1 MNPVKVIIAEDHQVF
16 CEGLRTIL
24 ATSEDINFEV
34 VAEAHSGKE
43 LMMALWQNK
52 VDLVFL
58 DLNMPDG
65 DGLEVLPEMK
75 KKYQDLRVIALTM
88 FDDPKIVKSAFK
100 SGLDG
105 YILKGNPIEEIFE
118 AVEDVMNGQ
127 TFMGQGVV
135 LNLLPGENGP
145 RKKKE
150 RSSFTDKF
158 MQKYHLTAREIE
170 VLQLISQALSNKE
183 IAKALFIS
191 DQTVSVHRKNIMR
204 KLGVSNTAALLKV
217 AYENDL
223 V

>member
-1 MNPVKVIIAEDHQVF
+1 MNSVKVVIAEDHHVF
-16 CEGLRTIL
+16 CEGLKAIL
-24 ATSEDINFEV
+24 SMSEERPFEV
-34 VAEAHSGKE
+34 VGEAKSGKD
-43 LMMALWQNK
+43 LLVLLWQNK
-52 VDLVFL
+52 ADLVFL
-58 DLNMPDG
+58 DLNLPEG
-65 DGLEVLPEMK
+65 DGLEVLPEIK
-75 KKYQDLRVIALTM
+75 KKFPDTRVIALTM

-105 YILKGNPIEEIFE
+105 YILKGNPIEEVFE
-118 AVEDVMNGQ
+118 AVDEVLTGQ
-127 TFMGQGVV
+127 TFMGTGVV